1 MTMSKITRAL
11 ITVGGA
17 AGLVFTMQGSAW
29 AAQTATI
36 PGVGYGQWQ
45 ADPDGSIPGDSIRA
59 CDNVTDTFGIQVQ
72 LDIGRDGDIDRFAT
86 TEGHNATYCSAWKS
100 GNIAEG
106 TPITIWVYKVRGGE
120 IYGPSAYL
128 NGTA

>member
-1 MTMSKITRAL
+1 MKMNKITRAL

-17 AGLVFTMQGSAW
+17 VGLVFTTQGSAW

-36 PGVGYGQWQ
+36 PGAGYGQWQ

-59 CDNVTDTFGIQVQ
+59 CDNVEDGYGIQVQ
-72 LDIGRDGDIDRFAT
+72 LDIGRDWDIDRLAT
-86 TEGHNATYCSAWKS
+86 TEGRNSPYCSPWKS

-106 TPITIWVYKVRGGE
+106 TPITIWVYKVRGG
-120 IYGPSAYL
+120 IAYGDPAYM
-128 NGTA
+128 NSTA